1 MVIQKSNNK
10 VNTKK
15 VAMTIPEDLLGEIDE
30 MSRRQRISR
39 SRLIS
44 ELLREKLVEV
54 RNQSLR
60 SAYDQVFSDE
70 AVRREQVMAPASA
83 ENCDTGH
90 SIES

>member
-1 MVIQKSNNK
+1 MGIQKKNNK

-30 MSRRQRISR
+30 MSRHRGISR

-54 RNQSLR
+54 QNLSLR

-70 AVRREQVMAPASA
+70 AICREQILAPANS
-83 ENCDTGH
+83 EN
-90 SIES
+90 

>member
-1 MVIQKSNNK
+1 MRLPKQNNK

-15 VAMTIPEDLLGEIDE
+15 VAMTIPEDLLGELDE
-30 MSRRQRISR
+30 MSRQRGVSR

-54 RNQSLR
+54 QNRSLR

-70 AVRREQVMAPASA
+70 AICREQLITSMAKK
-83 ENCDTGH
+83 E
-90 SIES
+90 

>member
-1 MVIQKSNNK
+1 MTIPKSNSK

-30 MSRRQRISR
+30 MSRRRGVSR

-54 RNQSLR
+54 QNRSLR

-70 AVRREQVMAPASA
+70 AIRREQILTPANSG
-83 ENCDTGH
+83 N
-90 SIES
+90 

>member
-1 MVIQKSNNK
+1 MTIPNGNSK

-30 MSRRQRISR
+30 MSRHRGVSR

-54 RNQSLR
+54 QNRSLR

-70 AVRREQVMAPASA
+70 AICREQVMATANP
-83 ENCDTGH
+83 EN
-90 SIES
+90 

>member
-1 MVIQKSNNK
+1 MTIPNSNSK

-30 MSRRQRISR
+30 MSRHRGLSR

-54 RNQSLR
+54 QNRSLR

-70 AVRREQVMAPASA
+70 AIRREQILTPTNSG
-83 ENCDTGH
+83 N
-90 SIES
+90 